1 MPVKLLVFSD
11 SHSSCGLMKRFV
23 EKIKPNAIAHLGDY
37 YDDGQVIG
45 ESYFHI
51 PLYQVAGNCDA
62 YRAPMDARGMLFLP
76 LGDVMTFM
84 VHGHTHHV
92 KSGIGRLVA
101 DGREK
106 GAKLI
111 LYGHTHIAYCQQ
123 EEDGIW
129 VMNPGPAGYG
139 GSCGLVE
146 IENGEIKSC
155 RILTEADL

>member
-1 MPVKLLVFSD
+1 MR
-11 SHSSCGLMKRFV
+11 RFV
-23 EKIKPNAIAHLGDY
+23 DKIKPDAILHLGDY
-37 YDDGQVIG
+37 YDDGQVLQ

-51 PLYQVAGNCDA
+51 PIYQVAGNCDR
-62 YRAPMDARGMLFLP
+62 YRAPVGAMEMLFLP
-76 LGDVMTFM
+76 LGGVMTFM
-84 VHGHTHHV
+84 THGHTHYV

-101 DGREK
+101 EGRQR

-111 LYGHTHIAYCQQ
+111 LYGHTHIAYCAR

-139 GSCGLVE
+139 GSCGLLE
-146 IENGEIKSC
+146 IAEGEIVSC

>member
-1 MPVKLLVFSD
+1 MKLLVFSD
-11 SHSSCGLMKRFV
+11 SHSTHSLMKRFV

-37 YDDGQVIG
+37 YDDGEVLA
-45 ESYFHI
+45 ESCFHI
-51 PLYQVAGNCDA
+51 PVYQVAGNCDT
-62 YRAPMDARGMLFLP
+62 YRAPNAMRMLLLS

-146 IENGEIKSC
+146 IENGEVVGC

>member
-1 MPVKLLVFSD
+1 MKLLVFSD
-11 SHSSCGLMKRFV
+11 SHSTHSLMKRFV
-23 EKIKPNAIAHLGDY
+23 EKIKPNALVHLGDY
-37 YDDGQVIG
+37 YDDGEVLG
-45 ESYFHI
+45 ESFFHI

-62 YRAPMDARGMLFLP
+62 YRAPNAMRMLLLH
-76 LGDVMTFM
+76 LGGVMTFM
-84 VHGHTHHV
+84 VHGHTHFV

-111 LYGHTHIAYCQQ
+111 LYGHTHIPYCQQ

-129 VMNPGPAGYG
+129 VLNPGPAGYG

-146 IENGEIKSC
+146 IENGEIISC
-155 RILTEADL
+155 RILTEGDL

>member
-1 MPVKLLVFSD
+1 MKLLVFSD
-11 SHSSCGLMKRFV
+11 SHSTHSLMKRFV

-37 YDDGQVIG
+37 YDDGEVLA
-45 ESYFHI
+45 ESCFHI
-51 PLYQVAGNCDA
+51 PFYQVAGNCDA
-62 YRAPMDARGMLFLP
+62 YRAPNAMRMLL
-76 LGDVMTFM
+76 LGLGGVMTFM

-146 IENGEIKSC
+146 IENGEVVGC

>member
-1 MPVKLLVFSD
+1 MKLLVFSD
-11 SHSSCGLMKRFV
+11 SHSTHSLMKRFV

-37 YDDGQVIG
+37 YDDGEVLA
-45 ESYFHI
+45 ESCFHI
-51 PLYQVAGNCDA
+51 PIYQVAGNCDA
-62 YRAPMDARGMLFLP
+62 YRAPNAMRMLLLS
-76 LGDVMTFM
+76 LGGVMTFM
-84 VHGHTHHV
+84 VHGHTHYV

-106 GAKLI
+106 GARLI

-146 IENGEIKSC
+146 IENGNIISC
-155 RILTEADL
+155 RILTEGDL

>member
-1 MPVKLLVFSD
+1 MKLLVFSD
-11 SHSSCGLMKRFV
+11 SHSTHSLMKRFV

-37 YDDGQVIG
+37 YDDGEVLA
-45 ESYFHI
+45 ESCFHI
-51 PLYQVAGNCDA
+51 PFYQVAGNCDT
-62 YRAPMDARGMLFLP
+62 YRAPNAMRMFLLS
-76 LGDVMTFM
+76 LGGVMTFM

-106 GAKLI
+106 GARLI

-146 IENGEIKSC
+146 IENGEVVGC